1 MNFLH
6 RKVLLSGVFQLLA
19 AAYEINLM
27 GCNQHFFN
35 KMKLNPGIPLPTMVS
50 ITKIAQKK
58 LKAISKNINRKIQIK
73 RKAKLITARRAIFKS
88 NQ

>member
-1 MNFLH
+1 
-6 RKVLLSGVFQLLA
+6 
-19 AAYEINLM
+19 
-27 GCNQHFFN
+27 
-35 KMKLNPGIPLPTMVS
+35 MKLNPGIPLPTMVS

-73 RKAKLITARRAIFKS
+73 RKAKVITARRAIFKS